1 MFEQAQMHDKEPPKN
16 QRKSFPKIGMIV
28 WSEMLAAAQGVYV
41 SCVYQ
46 KNKKNTKDWTTERCG
61 ILYSKQI
68 GLNQTKWADLNLA
81 QTFSNPSAERSY
93 LDPPKLGIAS
103 PGRPRAQNDCP
114 YRGMACHEKCDC
126 GSEL

>member
-46 KNKKNTKDWTTERCG
+46 KKTKNHE
-61 ILYSKQI
+61 
-68 GLNQTKWADLNLA
+68 GLNYWTLWD
-81 QTFSNPSAERSY
+81 F
-93 LDPPKLGIAS
+93 I
-103 PGRPRAQNDCP
+103 
-114 YRGMACHEKCDC
+114 
-126 GSEL
+126 